1 MDDTIIID
9 NTEFVNAPL
18 DGGGVTYYI
27 FSYIRGGG
35 GWLGAILTNFLLKDL
50 SLPHA
55 QSWDNLL
62 RNW

>member
-1 MDDTIIID
+1 MFLYPASPARRNRGNMDDTIIID

-35 GWLGAILTNFLLKDL
+35 GWLGAILTNFLLKG
-50 SLPHA
+50 
-55 QSWDNLL
+55 
-62 RNW
+62 